1 LCKHNV
7 SFGPFDPIII
17 KSTTKRHRMDTIAY
31 YTELKIKEKDTCNRV
46 SEFLEREV
54 IGMLDQNLGQQGVV
68 PENGTPENNNIMQS
82 NASDTIGT
90 PTPQTGAQQFNTTS
104 QMGGQQ
110 FNTTSQMGAQQF
122 NTTSQMGGQ
131 QFSTT
136 SQMGGQQ
143 FSTTSQMGGQ
153 QYGTS
158 SQMGTSQ
165 FGTATQAD
173 TQQFGT
179 GLQSGTQQFGS
190 DVQAG
195 TQQFGTSAQQTQT
208 DNHDESNRY
217 FDRVDEQIAGG
228 YFGNGQIPPVSGGK
242 EQKAPKKKKER
253 KPMGFFGKALC
264 ASLLAVIFGSVAGGT
279 FYGVCSLTGVWDK
292 NDQQI
297 SVPTTMPNAGLIQE
311 KKSQDSGTA
320 KQLQT
325 ENIVVTSS
333 DISDVVEQVVPA
345 MVTIVNTC
353 EVTQYD
359 FFRGRSIQEEE
370 EGSGTGIIIG
380 ENDTELLIA
389 TNHHVVEATKKLEIT
404 FNDGTT
410 VEGAVKGD
418 DAEMD
423 LAVVAVP
430 LEDIPE
436 ATRDSLVSA
445 KMGDSDHLKLGQPV
459 IVIGNALGIGISV
472 TDGIISGLNREMT
485 SENGQTGT
493 YIQTNAEVNHGNSGG
508 ALLNIKGEVIGIVSS
523 KIDGYSVEGMG
534 YAIPISAANPIIS
547 DLMEHQNRDEEIAD
561 AERGYLGIQLLT
573 MTDNAKLYYGIPD
586 GAYVYEVNKNSAAEK
601 AGIQRYDIITKID
614 HETISSN
621 DELKECLRHY
631 KAGETVEVKVKRIK
645 DGEYQ
650 PIVLSVTLEKANE
663 K

>member
-1 LCKHNV
+1 MCKHNV
-7 SFGPFDPIII
+7 SFGPFDPINI

-122 NTTSQMGGQ
+122 
-131 QFSTT
+131 
-136 SQMGGQQ
+136 
-143 FSTTSQMGGQ
+143 
-153 QYGTS
+153 GTS

-165 FGTATQAD
+165 FGTATQAG

-179 GLQSGTQQFGS
+179 GTQQFGS

-217 FDRVDEQIAGG
+217 FDRVDEQSAGG
-228 YFGNGQIPPVSGGK
+228 HFGNGTIPPMSGGK
-242 EQKAPKKKKER
+242 DQKAPKKKKER

-292 NDQQI
+292 NEQQI

-359 FFRGRSIQEEE
+359 FFLRQSIREE

-485 SENGQTGT
+485 SENG
-493 YIQTNAEVNHGNSGG
+493 
-508 ALLNIKGEVIGIVSS
+508 
-523 KIDGYSVEGMG
+523 
-534 YAIPISAANPIIS
+534 
-547 DLMEHQNRDEEIAD
+547 
-561 AERGYLGIQLLT
+561 
-573 MTDNAKLYYGIPD
+573 
-586 GAYVYEVNKNSAAEK
+586 
-601 AGIQRYDIITKID
+601 
-614 HETISSN
+614 
-621 DELKECLRHY
+621 
-631 KAGETVEVKVKRIK
+631 
-645 DGEYQ
+645 
-650 PIVLSVTLEKANE
+650 
-663 K
+663 